1 LSIRRSPRSS
11 WALLVLASVAVAA
24 TALAAVPTFWR
35 LESQAD
41 FLAGDVDG
49 ISISSEGTISLAPA
63 SQVLAEANDPYFWSI
78 AVDGARIYLGS
89 GNDGKVYRV
98 EATGESRVLADTN
111 ELQVHALAV
120 DRRGVVYAGTS
131 PRGSVYKIATD
142 GRMDVFFDPEDRYI
156 WSLAMDSKGNLLVA
170 TGDRAR
176 IYRVDAAGQSDVL
189 FESEETHIVSLA
201 VDADDNVYAG
211 TDANGLVL
219 RVDPNGATT
228 VLFDTPFQEV
238 RAVVLDSRRNVYA
251 ATVNGGVRASQ
262 PAEPAAPA
270 PPSGPAAAITGVPS
284 SGEMVTVTA
293 STNVVATQVSG
304 TPPASA
310 AGSAGGLYR
319 ITPEGAAE
327 LMWQSRV
334 DPPLSL
340 ALATDDRLLIGS
352 GTEGRVFLISQDQ
365 TSALFLS
372 AEADQVTAV
381 ASGGSGETYLATSN
395 PAKLYRLNRGRRT
408 EGSYRSPAIDTKTM
422 SSWGKIRWQAATPA
436 GTTIKLQT
444 RSGNSAEP
452 DNTWSDWSQ
461 PYTSALGEQIS
472 SPRAR
477 FLQWRAVLNSTGEV
491 SPELFDVTA
500 IYLQQNLAPEVSEI
514 VIHPPGQTFQKPI
527 VTTGQIEILGME
539 EVISETSPRNGGTT
553 PPPGAGPAMS
563 LTAIARPFYRKGI
576 QTVTWKAS
584 DPNDDEL
591 RFTVHYRAEGETLWK
606 VLRQDLTQP
615 VIAWDTAAMPD
626 GRYTLKIVAR
636 DAASNPAES
645 AREGE
650 RTSQSFEV
658 DNTPPKVTGLRT
670 EPAQAGHRVVFTAQD
685 DISPIQTVEYAVNS
699 GKWTLVFPTDGIADS
714 KEESFDF
721 TLPGYRDAGVYTLV
735 VKVTD
740 LLGNTVTARA
750 DLGR

>member
-1 LSIRRSPRSS
+1 
-11 WALLVLASVAVAA
+11 
-24 TALAAVPTFWR
+24 
-35 LESQAD
+35 
-41 FLAGDVDG
+41 
-49 ISISSEGTISLAPA
+49 
-63 SQVLAEANDPYFWSI
+63 
-78 AVDGARIYLGS
+78 
-89 GNDGKVYRV
+89 
-98 EATGESRVLADTN
+98 
-111 ELQVHALAV
+111 
-120 DRRGVVYAGTS
+120 
-131 PRGSVYKIATD
+131 
-142 GRMDVFFDPEDRYI
+142 
-156 WSLAMDSKGNLLVA
+156 
-170 TGDRAR
+170 
-176 IYRVDAAGQSDVL
+176 
-189 FESEETHIVSLA
+189 
-201 VDADDNVYAG
+201 
-211 TDANGLVL
+211 VL

-238 RAVVLDSRRNVYA
+238 RSIVLDSRRNAYV

-262 PAEPAAPA
+262 PADAVPPA
-270 PPSGPAAAITGVPS
+270 PPASPAPAITGVPAG
-284 SGEMVTVTA
+284 GEVVTVTA
-293 STNVVATQVSG
+293 TTNVVAATSAA
-304 TPPASA
+304 PAQSA
-310 AGSAGGLYR
+310 AGAAGGLYR
-319 ITPEGAAE
+319 ISPDGASE
-327 LMWQSRV
+327 LLWQSRT

-340 ALATDDRLLIGS
+340 TLATDDRLLLGS
-352 GTEGRVFLISQDQ
+352 GTEGRVFLVSQDR

-381 ASGGSGETYLATSN
+381 GAGGSGETYLATSN

-408 EGSYRSPAIDTKTM
+408 EGTYRSPAIDTKTV
-422 SSWGKIRWQAATPA
+422 SSWGKIRWQATTPS

-461 PYTSALGEQIS
+461 PYTSLLGEQIT
-472 SPRAR
+472 SPRSR

-527 VTTGQIEILGME
+527 VTTGQLEILGME
-539 EVISETSPRNGGTT
+539 EVLSETSPRNGNV
-553 PPPGAGPAMS
+553 PQPAGAGPGAIN

-584 DPNDDEL
+584 DPNEDEL
-591 RFTVHYRAEGETLWK
+591 RFAVHYRAEGETLWK
-606 VLRQDLTQP
+606 VLRQELAQP

-658 DNTPPKVTGLRT
+658 DNTPPRVEGLSAR
-670 EPAQAGHRVVFTAQD
+670 AGDAGHRVVFTAED
-685 DISPIQTVEYAVNS
+685 DISSIQTVEYAVNS

-714 KEESFDF
+714 KQESFDF
-721 TLPGYRDAGVYTLV
+721 TLSGYRDGGVYTVV

-750 DLGR
+750 DLGK

>member
-1 LSIRRSPRSS
+1 MALSIRRSSRS
-11 WALLVLASVAVAA
+11 LLAFAAIAVAA
-24 TALAAVPTFWR
+24 SALAAVPTFWR

-41 FLAGDVDG
+41 FLAGDVEG
-49 ISISSEGTISLAPA
+49 VSISSEGTISLAPA
-63 SQVLAEANDPYFWSI
+63 AQVLAEANDPYFWSL

-131 PRGSVYKIATD
+131 PRGSVYKIGTD

-176 IYRVDAAGQSDVL
+176 IYRVDPAGQSEVL
-189 FESEETHIVSLA
+189 FESQETHIVSLA
-201 VDADDNVYAG
+201 IDGDDNVYAG

-238 RAVVLDSRRNVYA
+238 RSVVLDSRRNVYA

-262 PAEPAAPA
+262 PPEAMPA
-270 PPSGPAAAITGVPS
+270 PSGPAPAITAVPS

-293 STNVVATQVSG
+293 TTNVVAT
-304 TPPASA
+304 PASGPPPPVA
-310 AGSAGGLYR
+310 AGAAGGLYR
-319 ITPEGAAE
+319 ITPDGAAE
-327 LMWQSRV
+327 LMWQSRT

-352 GTEGRVFLISQDQ
+352 GTEGRVFLVSQDQ
-365 TSALFLS
+365 TNALFLS

-381 ASGGSGETYLATSN
+381 GSGGSGETYLATSN

-408 EGSYRSPAIDTKTM
+408 EGNFRSPAIDTKTV
-422 SSWGKIRWQAATPA
+422 SSWGKIRWQATTPS

-472 SPRAR
+472 SPRSR
-477 FLQWRAVLNSTGEV
+477 FLQWRAILNSTGEV

-500 IYLQQNLAPEVSEI
+500 IYLQQNLAPEVGEI

-527 VTTGQIEILGME
+527 VATGQLEILGME
-539 EVISETSPRNGGTT
+539 EVLSETSPRNGGPA
-553 PPPGAGPAMS
+553 PPSGAGPAMS
-563 LTAIARPFYRKGI
+563 LTAIARPFFRKGI

-584 DPNDDEL
+584 DPNEDEL

-626 GRYTLKIVAR
+626 GRYTVKIVAR

-658 DNTPPKVTGLRT
+658 DNTPPRVTGLRA
-670 EPAQAGHRVVFTAQD
+670 EAGQSGHRVVFTAQD
-685 DISPIQTVEYAVNS
+685 DISSIQTVEYAVNS

-714 KEESFDF
+714 KEETFDF
-721 TLPGYRDAGVYTLV
+721 TLPGYRDGGIYTLV

-740 LLGNTVTARA
+740 VLGNTVTARA

>member
-1 LSIRRSPRSS
+1 MTKPRFSRS
-11 WALLVLASVAVAA
+11 LFVLTVLGLAVS
-24 TALAAVPTFWR
+24 ALAAVPTFWR

-41 FLAGDVDG
+41 FLPGEVEG
-49 ISISSEGTISLAPA
+49 VSISSEGTISLAPA
-63 SQVLAEANDPYFWSI
+63 AQVLGEVNDPYFWSL
-78 AVDGARIYLGS
+78 AVDGARVYLGS

-120 DRRGVVYAGTS
+120 DRRGIVYAGTS

-142 GRMDVFFDPEDRYI
+142 GTTDVFFDPEDRYI
-156 WSLAMDSKGNLLVA
+156 WALSMDSRGNLLVA

-176 IYRVDAAGQSDVL
+176 IYRVDPAGQSEVL

-201 VDADDNVYAG
+201 IDGDDNLYAG

-219 RVDPNGATT
+219 RIDRNGATT

-238 RAVVLDSRRNVYA
+238 RAIVLDSRRNVYA

-262 PAEPAAPA
+262 PPEPAPTPTPTA
-270 PPSGPAAAITGVPS
+270 SVSTGGG
-284 SGEMVTVTA
+284 GEMITVTTTA
-293 STNVVATQVSG
+293 NVVATS
-304 TPPASA
+304 PSSPASA
-310 AGSAGGLYR
+310 TASGAAGGLYR
-319 ITPEGAAE
+319 ISPDGASE
-327 LMWQSRV
+327 LMWQSRN

-340 ALATDDRLLIGS
+340 ALASDDRLLIGS
-352 GTEGRVFLISQDQ
+352 GTDGRVFLVNQDQ

-381 ASGGSGETYLATSN
+381 GAGGSGETYLATSN

-408 EGSYRSPAIDTKTM
+408 EGIYRSPAIDTKTV
-422 SSWGKIRWQAATPA
+422 SSWGKIRWQATTPSGAT
-436 GTTIKLQT
+436 IRLQT

-461 PYTSALGEQIS
+461 PYTSSLGEQIA

-500 IYLQQNLAPEVSEI
+500 IYLQQNLAPEVTDI

-539 EVISETSPRNGGTT
+539 EVLSETSPRNGSG
-553 PPPGAGPAMS
+553 PGALGPNPAVMS

-576 QTVTWKAS
+576 QTVTWKSS
-584 DPNDDEL
+584 DPNEDEL
-591 RFTVHYRAEGETLWK
+591 RFDVHYRAEGETLWK
-606 VLRQDLTQP
+606 VLRQGLTQP
-615 VIAWDTAAMPD
+615 VIAWDTVAMPD
-626 GRYTLKIVAR
+626 GRYSLRIVAS
-636 DAASNPAES
+636 DAASNPSES
-645 AREGE
+645 TRTGE
-650 RTSQSFEV
+650 RTTQSFEV
-658 DNTPPKVTGLRT
+658 DNTPPRVANLTS
-670 EPAQAGHRVVFTAQD
+670 QAIENGHRVVFTAED
-685 DISPIQTVEYAVNS
+685 EISSIQSVEYAVNS
-699 GKWTLVFPTDGIADS
+699 GKWTIVFPTDGIADS
-714 KEESFDF
+714 KLESFDF
-721 TLPGYRDAGVYTLV
+721 TLPGYRDGGIYTLV

-740 LLGNTVTARA
+740 VLGNTVTARS
-750 DLGR
+750 DLR

>member
-1 LSIRRSPRSS
+1 MG
-11 WALLVLASVAVAA
+11 LAV

-41 FLAGDVDG
+41 FLPGEVEG
-49 ISISSEGTISLAPA
+49 VSINSEGTISLAPA
-63 SQVLAEANDPYFWSI
+63 AQVLAEVNDPYFWSL
-78 AVDGARIYLGS
+78 AVDGARVYLGS

-120 DRRGVVYAGTS
+120 DRRGIVYAGTS

-142 GRMDVFFDPEDRYI
+142 GTTDVFFDPEDRYI
-156 WSLAMDSKGNLLVA
+156 WALSMDSRGNLLVA
-170 TGDRAR
+170 TGDRAH
-176 IYRVDAAGQSDVL
+176 IYRVDPAGQSEVL

-201 VDADDNVYAG
+201 IDGDDNLYAG

-219 RVDPNGATT
+219 RVDRNGATT

-238 RAVVLDSRRNVYA
+238 RAIVLDSRRNVYA

-262 PAEPAAPA
+262 PPEPTPTPTPTA
-270 PPSGPAAAITGVPS
+270 SVSTGGG
-284 SGEMVTVTA
+284 GEMITVTTTA
-293 STNVVATQVSG
+293 NVVATPPSSPAATSASG
-304 TPPASA
+304 A
-310 AGSAGGLYR
+310 AGGLYR
-319 ITPEGAAE
+319 ISPDGASE
-327 LMWQSRV
+327 LMWQSRN

-340 ALATDDRLLIGS
+340 ALASDDRLLIGS
-352 GTEGRVFLISQDQ
+352 GTDGRVFLVNQDQ

-381 ASGGSGETYLATSN
+381 GAGGSGETYLATSN

-408 EGSYRSPAIDTKTM
+408 EGIYRSPAIDTKTV
-422 SSWGKIRWQAATPA
+422 SSWGKIRWQATTPSGAT
-436 GTTIKLQT
+436 IRLQT

-461 PYTSALGEQIS
+461 PYTSSLGEQIA

-500 IYLQQNLAPEVSEI
+500 IYLQQNLAPEVTDI

-539 EVISETSPRNGGTT
+539 EVLSETSPRNGSV
-553 PPPGAGPAMS
+553 PGAFGPNPAVMS

-576 QTVTWKAS
+576 QTVTWKSS
-584 DPNDDEL
+584 DPNEDEL
-591 RFTVHYRAEGETLWK
+591 RFDVHYRAEGETLWK
-606 VLRQDLTQP
+606 VLRQGLTQP

-626 GRYTLKIVAR
+626 GRYSLRIVAS
-636 DAASNPAES
+636 DAASNPSES
-645 AREGE
+645 ARTGE
-650 RTSQSFEV
+650 RTTQSFEV
-658 DNTPPKVTGLRT
+658 DNTPPRVANLTS
-670 EPAQAGHRVVFTAQD
+670 QAIENGHRVVFTAED
-685 DISPIQTVEYAVNS
+685 DISSIQSVEYAVNS
-699 GKWTLVFPTDGIADS
+699 GKWTIVFPTDGIADS
-714 KEESFDF
+714 KLESFDF
-721 TLPGYRDAGVYTLV
+721 TLPGYRDGGIYTLV
-735 VKVTD
+735 MKVTD
-740 LLGNTVTARA
+740 VLGNTVTARS
-750 DLGR
+750 DLR

>member
-1 LSIRRSPRSS
+1 LTKPRSRS
-11 WALLVLASVAVAA
+11 LFVLAAIGLAVSAP
-24 TALAAVPTFWR
+24 AAVPTFWR

-41 FLAGDVDG
+41 FLPGEVEG
-49 ISISSEGTISLAPA
+49 VSISSEGTISLAPSA
-63 SQVLAEANDPYFWSI
+63 QVLAEVNDPYLWSL
-78 AVDGARIYLGS
+78 AVDGARMYLGS

-120 DRRGVVYAGTS
+120 DRRGTVYAGTS

-142 GRMDVFFDPEDRYI
+142 GSTEVFFDPEDRYV
-156 WSLAMDSKGNLLVA
+156 WALETDSRGNLLIA

-176 IYRVDAAGQSDVL
+176 VYRVDPAGQSEVL

-201 VDADDNVYAG
+201 IDADDNLYAG

-219 RVDPNGATT
+219 RIDRNGATT

-238 RAVVLDSRRNVYA
+238 RAIVLDSRRNVYA

-262 PAEPAAPA
+262 PPEPAPA
-270 PPSGPAAAITGVPS
+270 PAPSPSVQTGGG
-284 SGEMVTVTA
+284 GEMITVTA
-293 STNVVATQVSG
+293 TANVVAAPSSS
-304 TPPASA
+304 PASTST
-310 AGSAGGLYR
+310 AGAAGGLYR
-319 ITPEGAAE
+319 ISPDGASE
-327 LMWQSRV
+327 LMWQSRN

-340 ALATDDRLLIGS
+340 ALASDDRLILGS
-352 GTEGRVFLISQDQ
+352 GTDGRVFLVSQDK

-372 AEADQVTAV
+372 ADADQVTAV
-381 ASGGSGETYLATSN
+381 GSGSSGETYLVTSN
-395 PAKLYRLNRGRRT
+395 PAKLYRINRGRRT
-408 EGSYRSPAIDTKTM
+408 EGTYRSPAIDTKTV
-422 SSWGKIRWQAATPA
+422 SSWGKIRWQATTPP
-436 GTTIKLQT
+436 GTTIRVQS

-461 PYTSALGEQIS
+461 PYTVPVGEQIA
-472 SPRAR
+472 SPRGR

-527 VTTGQIEILGME
+527 ITTGQIEILGME
-539 EVISETSPRNGGTT
+539 EVLSETSPRNGSGPGTAA
-553 PPPGAGPAMS
+553 AGPPAMS
-563 LTAIARPFYRKGI
+563 LTQIARPFYRKGI

-584 DPNDDEL
+584 DPNEDEL
-591 RFTVHYRAEGETLWK
+591 RFDVHYRAEGETLWK
-606 VLRQDLTQP
+606 ALRQGLTQP

-626 GRYTLKIVAR
+626 GRYSLRIAAS
-636 DAASNPAES
+636 DAASNPTES
-645 AREGE
+645 ARTGE

-658 DNTPPKVTGLRT
+658 DNTPPRVANLNA
-670 EPAQAGHRVVFTAQD
+670 EAAQNGHRVVFTAED
-685 DISPIQTVEYAVNS
+685 DISAIQSVEYAVNS
-699 GKWTLVFPTDGIADS
+699 GKWTIVFPTDGIADS
-714 KEESFDF
+714 KQESFDF
-721 TLPGYRDAGVYTLV
+721 TLPGYRDGGIYTLV

-740 LLGNTVTARA
+740 VLGNTVTARA
-750 DLGR
+750 DLR

>member
-1 LSIRRSPRSS
+1 MG
-11 WALLVLASVAVAA
+11 LAV

-41 FLAGDVDG
+41 FLPGEVEG
-49 ISISSEGTISLAPA
+49 VSINSEGTISLAPA
-63 SQVLAEANDPYFWSI
+63 AQVLAEVNDPYFWSL
-78 AVDGARIYLGS
+78 AVDGARVYLGS

-120 DRRGVVYAGTS
+120 DRRGNVYAGTS

-142 GRMDVFFDPEDRYI
+142 GTTDVFFDPEDRYI
-156 WSLAMDSKGNLLVA
+156 WALSMDSRGNLLVA
-170 TGDRAR
+170 TGDRAH
-176 IYRVDAAGQSDVL
+176 IYRVDPAGQSEVL

-201 VDADDNVYAG
+201 IDGDDNLYAG

-219 RVDPNGATT
+219 RVDRNGATT

-238 RAVVLDSRRNVYA
+238 RAIVLDSRRNVYA

-262 PAEPAAPA
+262 PPEPTPTPTPTA
-270 PPSGPAAAITGVPS
+270 SVSTGGG
-284 SGEMVTVTA
+284 GEMITVTTTA
-293 STNVVATQVSG
+293 NVVATPPSSPAATSASG
-304 TPPASA
+304 A
-310 AGSAGGLYR
+310 AGGLYR
-319 ITPEGAAE
+319 ISPDGASE
-327 LMWQSRV
+327 LMWQSRN

-340 ALATDDRLLIGS
+340 ALASDDRLLIGS
-352 GTEGRVFLISQDQ
+352 GTDGRVFLVNQDQ

-381 ASGGSGETYLATSN
+381 GAGGSGETYLATSN

-408 EGSYRSPAIDTKTM
+408 EGIYRSPAIDTKTV
-422 SSWGKIRWQAATPA
+422 SSWGKIRWQSTTPSGAT
-436 GTTIKLQT
+436 IRLQT

-461 PYTSALGEQIS
+461 PYTSSLGEQIA

-500 IYLQQNLAPEVSEI
+500 IYLQQNLAPEVTDI

-539 EVISETSPRNGGTT
+539 EVLSETSPRNGSA
-553 PPPGAGPAMS
+553 PGAFGPNPAVMS

-576 QTVTWKAS
+576 QTVTWKSS
-584 DPNDDEL
+584 DPNEDEL
-591 RFTVHYRAEGETLWK
+591 RFDVHYRAEGETLWK
-606 VLRQDLTQP
+606 VLRQGLTQP

-626 GRYTLKIVAR
+626 GRYSLRIVAS
-636 DAASNPAES
+636 DAASNPSES
-645 AREGE
+645 ARTGE
-650 RTSQSFEV
+650 RTTQSFEV
-658 DNTPPKVTGLRT
+658 DNTPPRVANLTS
-670 EPAQAGHRVVFTAQD
+670 QAIENGHRVVFTAED
-685 DISPIQTVEYAVNS
+685 DISSIQSVEYAVNS
-699 GKWTLVFPTDGIADS
+699 GKWTIVFPTDGIADS
-714 KEESFDF
+714 KLESFDF
-721 TLPGYRDAGVYTLV
+721 TLPGYRDGGIYTLV
-735 VKVTD
+735 MKVTD
-740 LLGNTVTARA
+740 VLGNTVTARS
-750 DLGR
+750 DLR

>member
-1 LSIRRSPRSS
+1 MPRSRS
-11 WALLVLASVAVAA
+11 LFVLAAIGLAVSAP
-24 TALAAVPTFWR
+24 AAVPTFWR

-41 FLAGDVDG
+41 FLPGEVEG
-49 ISISSEGTISLAPA
+49 VSISSEGTISLAPSA
-63 SQVLAEANDPYFWSI
+63 QVLAEVNDPYLWSL
-78 AVDGARIYLGS
+78 AVDGARMYLGS

-120 DRRGVVYAGTS
+120 DRRGTVYAGTS

-142 GRMDVFFDPEDRYI
+142 GSTEVFFDPEDRYV
-156 WSLAMDSKGNLLVA
+156 WALETDSRGNLLIA

-176 IYRVDAAGQSDVL
+176 VYRVDPAGQSEVL

-201 VDADDNVYAG
+201 IDADDNLYAG

-219 RVDPNGATT
+219 RIDRNGATT

-238 RAVVLDSRRNVYA
+238 RAIVLDSRRNVYA

-262 PAEPAAPA
+262 PPEPAPA
-270 PPSGPAAAITGVPS
+270 PAPSPSVQTGGG
-284 SGEMVTVTA
+284 GEMITVTA
-293 STNVVATQVSG
+293 TANVVAAPSSS
-304 TPPASA
+304 PASTST
-310 AGSAGGLYR
+310 AGAAGGLYR
-319 ITPEGAAE
+319 ISPDGASE
-327 LMWQSRV
+327 LMWQSRN

-340 ALATDDRLLIGS
+340 ALASDDRLILGS
-352 GTEGRVFLISQDQ
+352 GTDGRVFLVSQDK

-372 AEADQVTAV
+372 ADADQVTAV
-381 ASGGSGETYLATSN
+381 GSGSSGETYLVTSN
-395 PAKLYRLNRGRRT
+395 PAKLYRINRGRRT
-408 EGSYRSPAIDTKTM
+408 EGTYRSPAIDTKTV
-422 SSWGKIRWQAATPA
+422 SSWGKIRWQATTPP
-436 GTTIKLQT
+436 GTTIRVQS

-461 PYTSALGEQIS
+461 PYTVPVGEQIA
-472 SPRAR
+472 SPRGR

-527 VTTGQIEILGME
+527 ITTGQIEILGME
-539 EVISETSPRNGGTT
+539 EVLSETSPRNGSGPGTAA
-553 PPPGAGPAMS
+553 AGPPAMS
-563 LTAIARPFYRKGI
+563 LTQIARPFYRKGI

-584 DPNDDEL
+584 DPNEDEL
-591 RFTVHYRAEGETLWK
+591 RFDVHYRAEGETLWK
-606 VLRQDLTQP
+606 ALRQGLTQP

-626 GRYTLKIVAR
+626 GRYSLRIAAS
-636 DAASNPAES
+636 DAASNPTES
-645 AREGE
+645 ARTGE

-658 DNTPPKVTGLRT
+658 DNTPPRVANLNA
-670 EPAQAGHRVVFTAQD
+670 EAAQNGHRVVFTAED
-685 DISPIQTVEYAVNS
+685 DISAIQSVEYAVNS
-699 GKWTLVFPTDGIADS
+699 GKWTIVFPTDGIADS
-714 KEESFDF
+714 KQESFDF
-721 TLPGYRDAGVYTLV
+721 TLPGYRDGGIYTLV

-740 LLGNTVTARA
+740 VLGNTVTARA
-750 DLGR
+750 DLR

>member
-1 LSIRRSPRSS
+1 MPRFSPS
-11 WALLVLASVAVAA
+11 LFVLAAVGLAVS
-24 TALAAVPTFWR
+24 ALAAVPTFWR

-41 FLAGDVDG
+41 FLPGDVEG
-49 ISISSEGTISLAPA
+49 VSISSEGTISLAPVA
-63 SQVLAEANDPYFWSI
+63 QSLTEANDPYFWSL

-120 DRRGVVYAGTS
+120 DRRGTVYAGTS
-131 PRGSVYKIATD
+131 PRGSVYKIGTD
-142 GRMDVFFDPEDRYI
+142 GATDVFFDPEDRYI
-156 WSLAMDSKGNLLVA
+156 WALKVDSRGHLLVA

-176 IYRVDAAGQSDVL
+176 IYRVDPAGGSEVL

-201 VDADDNVYAG
+201 IDADDNLYAG

-219 RVDPNGATT
+219 RIDRNGATT

-238 RAVVLDSRRNVYA
+238 RAIVLDSRRNVYA

-262 PAEPAAPA
+262 PPEPTPSPTPAASVSA
-270 PPSGPAAAITGVPS
+270 GA
-284 SGEMVTVTA
+284 GEVVTVTA
-293 STNVVATQVSG
+293 TANVMPMPSSSPT
-304 TPPASA
+304 A
-310 AGSAGGLYR
+310 AGAPGGAGGLYR
-319 ITPEGAAE
+319 ISPDGASE
-327 LMWQSRV
+327 LLWQSRN

-340 ALATDDRLLIGS
+340 SLATDDRLILGS
-352 GTEGRVFLISQDQ
+352 GSEGRVFLVNQDR

-372 AEADQVTAV
+372 ADADQVTATGT
-381 ASGGSGETYLATSN
+381 GGSGETYLATSN

-408 EGSYRSPAIDTKTM
+408 EGNYRSPVIDTKTV
-422 SSWGKIRWQAATPA
+422 SSWGRIRWEAATPS
-436 GTTIKLQT
+436 GTTVRLQT

-461 PYTSALGEQIS
+461 PYTSSLGEQIS

-491 SPELFDVTA
+491 SPSLFDVTA
-500 IYLQQNLAPEVSEI
+500 IYLQQNLAPEVSDI
-514 VIHPPGQTFQKPI
+514 VIHSSGHTFQRPI
-527 VTTGQIEILGME
+527 VATGQIEILGME
-539 EVISETSPRNGGTT
+539 EALSETSGRNGSPSAAASAG
-553 PPPGAGPAMS
+553 PGAPP
-563 LTAIARPFYRKGI
+563 LIAIARPLYRKGI

-591 RFTVHYRAEGETLWK
+591 RFDVHYRAEGETLWK
-606 VLRQDLTQP
+606 VLRQGLTQP

-626 GRYTLKIVAR
+626 GRYTLKVVAS
-636 DAASNPAES
+636 DAASNPLES
-645 AREGE
+645 ARTGE

-658 DNTPPKVTGLRT
+658 DNTPPRVSQLSSETI
-670 EPAQAGHRVVFTAQD
+670 PSGHRVLFTAED
-685 DISPIQTVEYAVNS
+685 DISAIQSVEYAVNS
-699 GKWTLVFPTDGIADS
+699 GRWTLVFPTDGIADS
-714 KEESFDF
+714 KQESFDF
-721 TLPGYRDAGVYTLV
+721 TLSGYRDSGIYTLV

-740 LLGNTVTARA
+740 ILGNTVTARA
-750 DLGR
+750 DLR

>member
-1 LSIRRSPRSS
+1 MPRSS
-11 WALLVLASVAVAA
+11 RSLLALAVIGLAASAV
-24 TALAAVPTFWR
+24 AAVPTFWR
-35 LESQAD
+35 LESQTD
-41 FLAGDVDG
+41 FLPGDVEG
-49 ISISSEGTISLAPA
+49 VSISSEGTLSLAPVA
-63 SQVLAEANDPYFWSI
+63 QVLAEANDPYFWSL
-78 AVDGARIYLGS
+78 AVDGARVYLGS

-142 GRMDVFFDPEDRYI
+142 GRMDVFFDPEDRYL
-156 WSLAMDSKGNLLVA
+156 WALAMDSKGNLLVA

-176 IYRVDAAGQSDVL
+176 IYRVDSAGQSEVL
-189 FESEETHIVSLA
+189 FESEETHIVSLTI
-201 VDADDNVYAG
+201 DGDDNLYAG

-219 RVDPNGATT
+219 RIDRNGATT

-238 RAVVLDSRRNVYA
+238 RAIVLDSRRNVYA

-262 PAEPAAPA
+262 PPEPVAAPPLAA
-270 PPSGPAAAITGVPS
+270 PLAPGG
-284 SGEMVTVTA
+284 GEISTVTA
-293 STNVVATQVSG
+293 TTNVVATPLSG
-304 TPPASA
+304 PAPVSA

-319 ITPEGAAE
+319 ISPDGASE
-327 LMWQSRV
+327 LMWQSRT

-340 ALATDDRLLIGS
+340 ALATDDRLLLGS
-352 GTEGRVFLISQDQ
+352 GTEGRVFLVSQDQ
-365 TSALFLS
+365 TNALFLS

-381 ASGGSGETYLATSN
+381 GSGGSGETYLATSN

-408 EGSYRSPAIDTKTM
+408 EGNYRSPAIDTKTV
-422 SSWGKIRWQAATPA
+422 SSWGKIRWQATTPS
-436 GTTIKLQT
+436 GTTIRLQT

-452 DNTWSDWSQ
+452 DNTWSEWSQ
-461 PYTSALGEQIS
+461 PYTSPLGEQIA

-500 IYLQQNLAPEVSEI
+500 IYLQQNLAPEVSDI

-527 VTTGQIEILGME
+527 VATGQLEILGME
-539 EVISETSPRNGGTT
+539 EVLSETSPRNGGAA
-553 PPPGAGPAMS
+553 PPPGAGPHAMS

-576 QTVTWKAS
+576 QTVTWKS
-584 DPNDDEL
+584 TDENDDEL
-591 RFTVHYRAEGETLWK
+591 RFDVRYRAEGETLWK

-658 DNTPPKVTGLRT
+658 DNTPPRVEGLRT
-670 EPAQAGHRVVFTAQD
+670 EAGTAGHRVLFNAD
-685 DISPIQTVEYAVNS
+685 DEISSIQSVEYAVNS

-714 KEESFDF
+714 KRESFDF
-721 TLPGYRDAGVYTLV
+721 TLPGYQDGGLYTLV

-740 LLGNTVTARA
+740 ILGNTVTARA